1 MINQPYENVASISQ
15 PFKKS
20 YLVGETIKVPSL
32 GDVIKLHS
40 DTALKWTKLTGTINV
55 ITPDEEIT
63 IDDDI
68 NNITISGVITLKK
81 PGTYQIRYAGFI
93 TGNQTIFNAYGELSI
108 PINENCPVTFY
119 IVAVENHHP
128 LKKWTITDVINRL
141 FDIAEPIRKGEKPR
155 FRLNAEQAK
164 LFDNI
169 LAPQFSF
176 TKQTLRECLQEVG
189 KVVHGEPRLTVV
201 KENGAWIYEL
211 VYDMYGGMER
221 SRISYKKWLL
231 ETLFSNVDNY
241 ATHLDS
247 SAENLVNTQDSAAGV
262 IVEPFA
268 GGYKSVRTEQQYIRI
283 TDENMIIATQY
294 PIYAVE
300 KLECLTPD
308 GKTAEITPYVFE
320 RSVYNARLSAYA
332 QTYPY
337 AKSHALMY
345 TQGEKNITALNF
357 KSEAQ
362 NPIFHAYAN
371 YAIVNILRDALKDP
385 DFKITKDKKTGVSAY
400 PLLAFRV
407 TYVPIY
413 NARVE
418 QSKIN
423 YKDYPRAAAQIFNQM
438 ANIIENKYYGENLKG
453 AIARIGNVERSRTYR
468 VAKLTDIPKPGQLY
482 NDDYYIASVSTE
494 YLPTYLMCTIGLS
507 KDFNRL
513 SRYIGIPAERR
524 FSEVSQTQA
533 SERNVLYR
541 EYIVVGDEEE
551 PDADSLIGY
560 RLLNS
565 IIGEFALA
573 GHTSSAPDPVTNVV
587 AWGETYQGGKLNVV
601 QLPVVSSAFGNSIS
615 FSWAYKDNFSAGD
628 TSEFGEYEAGISG
641 YFQNDDCYTDYYG
654 KIYYYHF
661 DLQTNGTMTDEDAH
675 GLSLPK
681 GKEAAASSGYF
692 STVGKSPYIL
702 RKDNREILQVNVQ
715 IDFVTNRKN
724 FIIGSALAA
733 YCGAVR
739 GMEKVPGAKL
749 YIFDEPLNKFI
760 DRVSGALDLSEAKE
774 GPILHINETA
784 GKVDA
789 GNFQSSGKA
798 WAIITAP
805 SEETETVED
814 EKGNVFEQT
823 KMKGGEVL
831 LAQNIDI
838 EAGDAFAPIYFTPK
852 RKIYD
857 ETVWKNRR

>member
-1 MINQPYENVASISQ
+1 MKIDPKIPEKYKKNLVAGEVFTFCKCTEIYPIDGGGFLPIQEEFWIKVTLNGEVLFKHRYITRSGISIGDDEKEFTTKLKSGTYVVEYRYYQQAPEEPVSADYENGA
-15 PFKKS
+15 
-20 YLVGETIKVPSL
+20 
-32 GDVIKLHS
+32 
-40 DTALKWTKLTGTINV
+40 
-55 ITPDEEIT
+55 
-63 IDDDI
+63 
-68 NNITISGVITLKK
+68 
-81 PGTYQIRYAGFI
+81 
-93 TGNQTIFNAYGELSI
+93 
-108 PINENCPVTFY
+108 TFLL
-119 IVAVENHHP
+119 VAVENYHP

-141 FDIAEPIRKGEKPR
+141 FDVAEPIRKGEAPR

-231 ETLFSNVDNY
+231 ETLSSNVDNY

-268 GGYKSVRTEQQYIRI
+268 RGYKSVRTEQQYIRI

-294 PIYAVE
+294 PIYSVE
-300 KLECLTPD
+300 KVECLTPD
-308 GKTAEITPYVFE
+308 ERTAEITPYVFE

-357 KSEAQ
+357 KSEAE
-362 NPIFHAYAN
+362 NPIFPAYTN
-371 YAIVNILRDALKDP
+371 YAIVNILQDALKDP
-385 DFKITKDKKTGVSAY
+385 KFAISKDKKTGVSAY
-400 PLLAFRV
+400 PTLAFRV

-423 YKDYPRAAAQIFNQM
+423 YKDFPRAAAQIYNQM
-438 ANIIENKYYGENLKG
+438 ANIIESKYYGENLKG

-468 VAKLTDIPKPGQLY
+468 LAKLTDIPKPGQLY

-524 FSEVSQTQA
+524 FSEVSETQA

-565 IIGEFALA
+565 IVNEFQLS
-573 GHTSSAPDPVTNVV
+573 GLSSSAPNPVTNVV

-661 DLQTNGTMTDEDAH
+661 DLQTKGSMTDGDTH

-681 GKEAAASSGYF
+681 GKEPTASGAYF

-739 GMEKVPGAKL
+739 GMEKVPGAQL
-749 YIFDEPLNKFI
+749 YVFDEPLNKFI
-760 DRVSGALDLSEAKE
+760 DRVSGTLDLSHGKRELSLL
-774 GPILHINETA
+774 IDETYSSGTAVKISA
-784 GKVDA
+784 GT
-789 GNFQSSGKA
+789 FQNSGKA
-798 WAIITAP
+798 WAIVIAP

-814 EKGNVFEQT
+814 EQGNVFEQK

-831 LAQNIDI
+831 LAQNMDI
-838 EAGDAFAPIYFTPK
+838 EAGDTFAPVYFTPK

-857 ETVWKNRR
+857 ETVWKDRR